1 LNEERDKARVALK
14 NLSNLYIEPSED
26 PEAPKLHP
34 YTLRG
39 VSTTKDTFY
48 VCRVSEPDLIN
59 MNLESTDQSNAGQW
73 WRIHYATS
81 GSVQVVVEVCNDQ
94 LMVSMTFA

>member
-1 LNEERDKARVALK
+1 LTLIALNEERDKAREALK
-14 NLSNLYIEPSED
+14 KLSDLYTQAPED
-26 PEAPKLHP
+26 PNAPKLHP

-39 VSTTKDTFY
+39 VSTTKNTFY

-59 MNLESTDQSNAGQW
+59 MNLDAVEQVNAGQW

-81 GSVQVVVEVCNDQ
+81 GSNQISVEVREPN
-94 LMVSMTFA
+94 